1 MNHSSAL
8 PARRSLRRSLIGFC
22 VIAIALFVTAVCE
35 AGTFCAIAFS
45 TSTGRYG
52 HAEGWNTRA
61 QAERR
66 ALAACGTSDARVV
79 GWVNNGY
86 VALAVGDGFAWGTG
100 FGATAEIARA
110 KALRNCR
117 GRNARVVKCVYAVLR
132 EEGC

>member
-1 MNHSSAL
+1 MNRSLIFS
-8 PARRSLRRSLIGFC
+8 PFQSLRRSLVGLC
-22 VIAIALFVTAVCE
+22 AILVALFVTAAVE

-52 HAEGWNTRA
+52 HAEGWNSRA

-66 ALAACGTSDARVV
+66 ALAACGTYDAKIV

-86 VALAVGDGFAWGTG
+86 VALAVGDGYAWGTG
-100 FGATAEIARA
+100 FGATAEIAQA

-117 GRNARVVKCVYAVLR
+117 GRNARIIKCVYAVNR
-132 EEGC
+132 AEGC